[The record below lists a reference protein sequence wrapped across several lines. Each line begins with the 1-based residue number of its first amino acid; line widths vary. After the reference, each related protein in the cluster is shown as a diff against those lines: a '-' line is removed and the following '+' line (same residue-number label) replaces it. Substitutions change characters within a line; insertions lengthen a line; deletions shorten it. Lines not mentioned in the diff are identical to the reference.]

1 MVGGIMKVKFK
12 PYILDIMNKCRE
24 RYTFQLDDGKSIT
37 YFKEF
42 LKYEYFEVDDT
53 PSSVIPLH
61 YRITYP
67 KNLGVFFLYKDHV
80 MPIDFYGLDDKLFE
94 WEE

>member
-1 MVGGIMKVKFK
+1 MKVKFK

-42 LKYEYFEVDDT
+42 LKCEYFEVEET
-53 PSSVIPLH
+53 TMSLPNH
-61 YRITYP
+61 YKIKYP
-67 KNLGVFFLYKDHV
+67 DNLSMFYLYKNHV
-80 MPIDFYGLDDKLFE
+80 MSVDMYDLDDKLFE